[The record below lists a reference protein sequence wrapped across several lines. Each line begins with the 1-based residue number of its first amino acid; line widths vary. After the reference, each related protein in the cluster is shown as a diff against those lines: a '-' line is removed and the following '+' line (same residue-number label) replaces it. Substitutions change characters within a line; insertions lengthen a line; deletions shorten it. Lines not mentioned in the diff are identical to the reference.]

1 MMDNSVVGDGV
12 PDVPNWLAKNQDN
25 FTDDLLSYLCHLPS
39 PSPLPQGEGI
49 RIKIFL
55 LMIYDHIY
63 AINPHPDPLPQG
75 EGILNQDNFT
85 DDLFSYLRHFP
96 LTLTLSHRARVS
108 LPMMDNSFVGDGV
121 LDVPYWLAKN
131 QDNFT
136 DDLFSY
142 LRHLPS
148 P

>member
-1 MMDNSVVGDGV
+1 
-12 PDVPNWLAKNQDN
+12 
-25 FTDDLLSYLCHLPS
+25 
-39 PSPLPQGEGI
+39 
-49 RIKIFL
+49 KIFL